1 MEAGISD
8 RLLNFQ
14 MLGQFPISALC
25 REVGQFRVRRR
36 SGSIREGYRAIIL
49 SRGRLLK

>member
-1 MEAGISD
+1 MQVEISG
-8 RLLNFQ
+8 RLLKFEV
-14 MLGQFPISALC
+14 LGQFPISALC
-25 REVGQFRVRRR
+25 RQVGQFRVRRR